1 MVLRDS
7 GWMKLDPYSEEP
19 YFGDMFLKPHPR
31 KKDGG
36 LIFFMPGNAK
46 MPIFGLV
53 FNPIVWREIEALREK
68 EVRFLESVHSN
79 ILRAYFLSRC
89 TMGAPTPQKYL
100 G

>member
-7 GWMKLDPYSEEP
+7 GWIKLDPYSEES

-36 LIFFMPGNAK
+36 LIFSMPANAK

-53 FNPIVWREIEALREK
+53 FNPIVWKEIEVMREK
-68 EVRFLESVHSN
+68 EVHCLKPVTTIYLVLIFFPAVQ
-79 ILRAYFLSRC
+79 RALPLPRND
-89 TMGAPTPQKYL
+89 
-100 G
+100 